1 MKTYFVWLG
10 ENKKIP
16 KNDDDFDRNNKVL
29 NCCI

>member
-16 KNDDDFDRNNKVL
+16 KNDDHFDRNNKVF